1 MNNNVDDEWLSYL
14 SQSCEG
20 TEPKKPKMSIGPVLT
35 DIPKCEELYIST
47 TTKVIFLNRPVDI
60 ANVFWEIP
68 IIDFWLPKIG
78 IIKKQM
84 KMVAHTPDEYEEY
97 RKKLQYINYY
107 KEHIIK
113 HIDNPS
119 ARRHKYKDER
129 KLTVG
134 MSKKDIMNCRG
145 KEKNAFYNCFAI
157 ILRFIY
163 KGDYRELHVKVFNTG
178 KLEIPGVLNNDL
190 LDTAKIMVLQLLR
203 PITDD
208 PTLDFGNDKKDN
220 SVLINSNFNCGFFI
234 NREKL
239 YSILRNKYQIETAY
253 DSCSYPGVKC
263 KFYYNHEFG
272 EDTAKQ
278 CGRVM
283 STDHVQKMSELNSNV
298 KYTEISFMIFRTG
311 SCLIVGN
318 CTEPILRFVY
328 AFIKQMLHDEFSSIY
343 MDTEPSTV
351 KPKQVK
357 IRKKLVTV
365 TKEYFTQKISNA

>member
-1 MNNNVDDEWLSYL
+1 
-14 SQSCEG
+14 
-20 TEPKKPKMSIGPVLT
+20 
-35 DIPKCEELYIST
+35 
-47 TTKVIFLNRPVDI
+47 
-60 ANVFWEIP
+60 
-68 IIDFWLPKIG
+68 
-78 IIKKQM
+78 
-84 KMVAHTPDEYEEY
+84 
-97 RKKLQYINYY
+97 
-107 KEHIIK
+107 
-113 HIDNPS
+113 
-119 ARRHKYKDER
+119 
-129 KLTVG
+129 
-134 MSKKDIMNCRG
+134 
-145 KEKNAFYNCFAI
+145 
-157 ILRFIY
+157 
-163 KGDYRELHVKVFNTG
+163 
-178 KLEIPGVLNNDL
+178 
-190 LDTAKIMVLQLLR
+190 MVLQLLR

-318 CTEPILRFVY
+318 CTEDILYFIFQ
-328 AFIKQMLHDEFSSIY
+328 FIKQMLSDEFHEIQTP
-343 MDTEPSTV
+343 TEPITV
-351 KPKQVK
+351 KEKKTKV
-357 IRKKLVTV
+357 RKKTICVTS
-365 TKEYFTQKISNA
+365 TYFKETIL

>member
-20 TEPKKPKMSIGPVLT
+20 TEPIKPKMSIGPILT

-163 KGDYRELHVKVFNTG
+163 KGDTEN
-178 KLEIPGVLNNDL
+178 
-190 LDTAKIMVLQLLR
+190 
-203 PITDD
+203 
-208 PTLDFGNDKKDN
+208 
-220 SVLINSNFNCGFFI
+220 
-234 NREKL
+234 
-239 YSILRNKYQIETAY
+239 
-253 DSCSYPGVKC
+253 
-263 KFYYNHEFG
+263 
-272 EDTAKQ
+272 
-278 CGRVM
+278 
-283 STDHVQKMSELNSNV
+283 
-298 KYTEISFMIFRTG
+298 YT
-311 SCLIVGN
+311 
-318 CTEPILRFVY
+318 
-328 AFIKQMLHDEFSSIY
+328 
-343 MDTEPSTV
+343 
-351 KPKQVK
+351 
-357 IRKKLVTV
+357 
-365 TKEYFTQKISNA
+365 